1 MFGVSGRRGE
11 KADPGPTPFG
21 RELVMMAAG
30 STGRQWMIS
39 PISVWLVSTSTVR
52 FLPAA
57 LEAAGAADA
66 GGAAEAGGAAVAAA
80 AAAAAAALA
89 LDFALDPLLP
99 PVARCEAACFSW
111 LCRPG

>member
-1 MFGVSGRRGE
+1 
-11 KADPGPTPFG
+11 
-21 RELVMMAAG
+21 MMAAG

-57 LEAAGAADA
+57 LEAAGAAER
-66 GGAAEAGGAAVAAA
+66 GGAAEAGGGAAAA

-89 LDFALDPLLP
+89 LDFASDPLLP